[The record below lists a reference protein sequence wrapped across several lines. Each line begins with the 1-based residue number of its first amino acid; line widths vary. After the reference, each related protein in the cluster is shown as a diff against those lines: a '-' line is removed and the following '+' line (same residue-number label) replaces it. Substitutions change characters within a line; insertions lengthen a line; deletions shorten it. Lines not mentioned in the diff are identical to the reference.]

1 MMDLSKAQNIIS
13 KLLESTNI
21 KHIFYI
27 DDTIDFNECI
37 VNFCAKLALFDA
49 DQWDRSQIPAH
60 IHECYELG
68 GDYQTAVKDWLLG
81 LNDNH
86 IQRIFDK
93 LGIENK
99 IVNSTI
105 ASLLGKNCKVFTPVT
120 WESRGKGEYEQ
131 CILNKEKVLI
141 LFDKNLDNYKDGTEM
156 AKIALSAA
164 NADHYSYCGIISQSF
179 SIDKEFDER
188 AQYNHLFYPISKH
201 RINATNDDYELFV
214 EGIKNTLWLKHI
226 ERVKTITCGIAQ
238 ESIKSCTEFI
248 KTIQPPTFDK
258 IVIGS
263 SKKEGARE
271 LDTMVRLM
279 SIIIEDTIRTELF
292 KNIKNGNTFDIYEH
306 FNAIEIINETKIKSA
321 TPNTQQIID
330 IQQREAINSMD
341 TVNGLY
347 NPLQN
352 GDIFKINDKYHI
364 LLCQPCNISLRSKG
378 KRSGKNG
385 FLVPLTTELEE
396 SNHEISVICN
406 DLKTQITDS
415 NIQIKIDEYKKQI
428 NELTNSAKLH
438 HAKLPFLIDNHQ
450 YYALLNKYITI
461 DLDIFDYAT
470 FSEDGI
476 VRIGIETRKE
486 LHSNQKRRKIILDEI
501 YKDWK
506 NVEQYLS
513 SLKLDEDIDTLFR
526 KKMLPNCLHKL
537 GINFTTADNQVYTL
551 PIQRIG
557 NLKDPF
563 SSTLLRQLSQ
573 YISRTGLP
581 NSFI

>member
-1 MMDLSKAQNIIS
+1 MNLSKAQNIIS

-27 DDTIDFNECI
+27 DDTIDISESVANL
-37 VNFCAKLALFDA
+37 CARFALFDEE
-49 DQWDRSQIPAH
+49 QWEINEIPTRVR
-60 IHECYELG
+60 ECYDLG
-68 GDYQTAVKDWLLG
+68 GDYQAAVKEWLLE
-81 LNDNH
+81 LDDNKT
-86 IQRIFDK
+86 QRIFDK

-99 IVNSTI
+99 FINSTI
-105 ASLLGKNCKVFTPVT
+105 ASLLGNSCKVFTHIS
-120 WESRGKGEYEQ
+120 WESTGKYEYEQ
-131 CILNKEKVLI
+131 CLLNKEKVLL
-141 LFDKNLDNYKDGTEM
+141 LFDKNLDNSKDGTEI
-156 AKIALSAA
+156 AKIALSMT
-164 NADHYSYCGIISQSF
+164 NADSFSYCGIISQSF

-188 AQYNHLFYPISKH
+188 VKYEHLFYPISKY
-201 RINATNDDYELFV
+201 RINAINEDYELFV

-226 ERVKTITCGIAQ
+226 ERVKAITCDIAE
-238 ESIKSCTEFI
+238 ESVKSCTEFI

-263 SKKEGARE
+263 SQKEGARE

-279 SIIIEDTIRTELF
+279 SIIIEDTIRTELL
-292 KNIKNGNTFDIYEH
+292 KNIKNGNSSDIYEH
-306 FNAIEIINETKIKSA
+306 FNAIEKINETKIKSA

-330 IQQREAINSMD
+330 IQQRESINSIN

-352 GDIFKINDKYHI
+352 GDIFTINDKYYI

-396 SNHEISVICN
+396 NNHEISEIFKE
-406 DLKTQITDS
+406 LKKQFTHN
-415 NIQIKIDEYKKQI
+415 NIQLNIDGYKKQI

-438 HAKLPFLIDNHQ
+438 HAKLPFLLDNQQ
-450 YYALLNKYITI
+450 YYALLNKYVTI

-470 FSEDGI
+470 FSDDGI
-476 VRIGIETRKE
+476 VRIGVETRNE
-486 LHSNQKRRKIILDEI
+486 LHSNQKHRKKILDDIYSDWKIVEHYLSTLKLEEEI
-501 YKDWK
+501 Y
-506 NVEQYLS
+506 
-513 SLKLDEDIDTLFR
+513 TLFR
-526 KKMLPNCLHKL
+526 KKMQPNCLHKL
-537 GINFTTADNQVYTL
+537 GINYTTKDNQVYTL